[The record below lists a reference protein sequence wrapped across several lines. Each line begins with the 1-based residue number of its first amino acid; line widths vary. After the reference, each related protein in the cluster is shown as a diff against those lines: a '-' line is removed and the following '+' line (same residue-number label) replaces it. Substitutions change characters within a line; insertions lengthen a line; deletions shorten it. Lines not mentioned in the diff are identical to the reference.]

1 MKLNKNHSKQIF
13 FSIVGVLIIAYFI
26 YQIVQMNTNPY
37 KTEIALERP
46 IQSKITT
53 KAFIVRDERYITA
66 TNSGGTVVSIAEDG
80 KRVSS
85 GDGVAVVFQDE
96 NSAATYVRINEL
108 KKEIDYY
115 KQLNNRVGLG
125 VNAPSSYNK
134 LIDDACISFISA
146 SRDRI
151 GSDFDDALIDLRD
164 AITTRQLA
172 VGEKVSVESKLAE
185 LEAELVS
192 LNQKSV
198 NYSTVT
204 SPSSGYYIG
213 SVDGYENSIAYSDVK
228 NVNCEKISS
237 LISSQPGSSPS
248 DVMGKLVDNFDWYI
262 LCNVPYNES
271 GKINVGS
278 IIKVDVPNTTVGT
291 LKCTV
296 VEKGSREGD
305 NVAVVLK
312 CNTMNRDVANL
323 RIHEVELVT
332 EDYIGVR
339 IQNTAIREIDGQ
351 KGVFIKSGNII
362 QFKKINIVYST
373 EDFSVIEI
381 VNDSSYVKQY
391 DTIITEGVDLYDGK
405 VISWTTQ
412 GRYWV

>member
-1 MKLNKNHSKQIF
+1 MKLNLNKNQTKQIF
-13 FSIVGVLIIAYFI
+13 FSVVGVLIIAYFI

-37 KTEIALERP
+37 KTEIALERQ
-46 IQSKITT
+46 IQSTIST
-53 KAFIVRDERYITA
+53 KAFIVRDETYITA
-66 TNSGGTVVSIAEDG
+66 ANSGGTVVSVAEDG
-80 KRVSS
+80 KRVGS
-85 GDGVAVVFQDE
+85 GDGVAIVFQDE
-96 NSAATYVRINEL
+96 NSAATYVRIKEL
-108 KKEIDYY
+108 EKEIEYY
-115 KQLNNRVGLG
+115 KQLDNRVGLG

-146 SRDRI
+146 TREKI

-172 VGEKVSVESKLAE
+172 VGEKVSAEAKLAQ

-213 SVDGYENSIAYSDVK
+213 SVDGYENAISYADVK

-237 LISSQPGSSPS
+237 LISSQPTSSPA

-262 LCNVPYNES
+262 LCNIPYNDS

-278 IIKVDVPNTTVGT
+278 TIKVNVPNTTVGT

-296 VEKGSREGD
+296 VEKGDREGEQISL
-305 NVAVVLK
+305 VLK

-323 RIHEVELVT
+323 RIHNIELIT
-332 EDYIGVR
+332 EDYTGIR
-339 IQNTAIREIDGQ
+339 IQNTAIREVDGQ
-351 KGVFIKSGNII
+351 KGVYVKSGNII
-362 QFKKINIVYST
+362 QFKNISIVYST

-405 VISWTTQ
+405 VVS
-412 GRYWV
+412 

>member
-1 MKLNKNHSKQIF
+1 
-13 FSIVGVLIIAYFI
+13 
-26 YQIVQMNTNPY
+26 
-37 KTEIALERP
+37 
-46 IQSKITT
+46 
-53 KAFIVRDERYITA
+53 
-66 TNSGGTVVSIAEDG
+66 
-80 KRVSS
+80 
-85 GDGVAVVFQDE
+85 
-96 NSAATYVRINEL
+96 
-108 KKEIDYY
+108 
-115 KQLNNRVGLG
+115 
-125 VNAPSSYNK
+125 
-134 LIDDACISFISA
+134 
-146 SRDRI
+146 
-151 GSDFDDALIDLRD
+151 
-164 AITTRQLA
+164 
-172 VGEKVSVESKLAE
+172 
-185 LEAELVS
+185 
-192 LNQKSV
+192 
-198 NYSTVT
+198 
-204 SPSSGYYIG
+204 
-213 SVDGYENSIAYSDVK
+213 
-228 NVNCEKISS
+228 
-237 LISSQPGSSPS
+237 
-248 DVMGKLVDNFDWYI
+248 MGKLVDNFDWYI

-278 IIKVDVPNTTVGT
+278 IIKVNVPNTTVGT

-405 VISWTTQ
+405 VIS
-412 GRYWV
+412 

>member
-1 MKLNKNHSKQIF
+1 MKLNLNKNQTKQIF
-13 FSIVGVLIIAYFI
+13 FSVVGVLIIAYFI

-37 KTEIALERP
+37 KTEIALERQ
-46 IQSKITT
+46 IQSTIST
-53 KAFIVRDERYITA
+53 KAFIVRDETYITA
-66 TNSGGTVVSIAEDG
+66 ANSGGTVVSVAEDG
-80 KRVSS
+80 KRVGS
-85 GDGVAVVFQDE
+85 GDGVAIVFQDE
-96 NSAATYVRINEL
+96 NSAATYVRIKEL
-108 KKEIDYY
+108 EKEIEYY
-115 KQLNNRVGLG
+115 KQLDNRVGLG

-146 SRDRI
+146 TREKI

-172 VGEKVSVESKLAE
+172 VGEKVSAEAKLAQ

-213 SVDGYENSIAYSDVK
+213 SVDGYENAISYADVK

-237 LISSQPGSSPS
+237 LISSQPTSSPA

-262 LCNVPYNES
+262 LCNIPYNDS

-278 IIKVDVPNTTVGT
+278 TIKVNVPNTTVGT

-296 VEKGSREGD
+296 VEKGDREGEQI
-305 NVAVVLK
+305 ALVLK

-323 RIHEVELVT
+323 RIHNIELIT
-332 EDYIGVR
+332 EDYTGIR
-339 IQNTAIREIDGQ
+339 IQNTAIREVDGQ
-351 KGVFIKSGNII
+351 KGVYVKIGNII
-362 QFKKINIVYST
+362 QFKNISIVYST

-405 VISWTTQ
+405 VVS
-412 GRYWV
+412 

>member
-1 MKLNKNHSKQIF
+1 MKTNLNKNQTKQLF
-13 FSIVGVLIIAYFI
+13 FSIVGVLIIAYFV

-37 KTEIALERP
+37 KTEIALERQ
-46 IQSKITT
+46 IQSTIST
-53 KAFIVRDERYITA
+53 KAFIVRDETYISA
-66 TNSGGTVVSIAEDG
+66 SNGGGTVVSIAEDG

-85 GDGVAVVFQDE
+85 GDGVAIVFQDE
-96 NSAATYVRINEL
+96 NSAATYVRIKEL
-108 KKEIDYY
+108 EKEIDYY
-115 KQLNNRVGLG
+115 KQLDNRVGLG

-146 SRDRI
+146 TREKI

-172 VGEKVSVESKLAE
+172 IGEKVSAEAKLAE

-192 LNQKSV
+192 LNQKTV

-213 SVDGYENSIAYSDVK
+213 SVDGYENAIAYADVK

-248 DVMGKLVDNFDWYI
+248 EVMGKLVDNFDWFI
-262 LCNVPYNES
+262 LCNIPYNDS
-271 GKINVGS
+271 GKINVGAT
-278 IIKVDVPNTTVGT
+278 IKVNVPNTTVGT

-296 VEKGSREGD
+296 VEKGDREGD
-305 NVAVVLK
+305 QVAVVLK

-323 RIHEVELVT
+323 RIHNVELIT
-332 EDYIGVR
+332 EDYTGIR
-339 IQNTAIREIDGQ
+339 IQNTAIREVDGQ
-351 KGVFIKSGNII
+351 KGVYVKSGNII
-362 QFKKINIVYST
+362 QFKNISIVYST

-405 VISWTTQ
+405 VIS
-412 GRYWV
+412 